1 MNDKTVILLTACISP
16 GGMAYTALQDS
27 NERKRLYVDATKFY
41 IDSINYPIVFCNNS
55 GENLSVD
62 FPDCRERVEFLSFFG
77 NDYDKQLGKGYGEY
91 KIIEYALHNRKHL
104 QDASRIIKIT
114 GRLKIFDLE
123 TQIRVAS
130 ICYFFDSSYIL
141 VADFSQKERFA
152 RSECIIA
159 KKDFF
164 EKYFLVANN
173 INDSQNYYFEHLL
186 FDVAVTSP
194 YEPKRFCLLL
204 GIEGVS
210 GSTEMQYSQS
220 KKSNIEQLQYL
231 RNYLLHLASQ
241 PPNNLI
247 DGNKMVVS
255 ILCRKYSHMESWPPS
270 IQIENAT

>member
-1 MNDKTVILLTACISP
+1 MGKSTVILLTACISP
-16 GGMAYTALQDS
+16 DGMAYTALQDS
-27 NERKRLYVDATKFY
+27 NERKRQYIDAIKFY
-41 IDSINYPIVFCNNS
+41 IDSTYYPIVFCNNS
-55 GENLSVD
+55 GEDLSVE
-62 FPDCRERVEFLSFFG
+62 FPEVRNRVEFLSFFG
-77 NDYDKQLGKGYGEY
+77 NDYDKQLGKGHGEY
-91 KIIEYALHNRKHL
+91 KIIEYALHNSKHL

-114 GRLKIFDLE
+114 GRLKIFDIE

-130 ICYFFDSSYIL
+130 ICYWLDSPFVL

-194 YEPKRFCLLL
+194 YEPKRFCLPL

-210 GSTEMQYSQS
+210 GSTGTQYSQS

-241 PPNNLI
+241 PPN
-247 DGNKMVVS
+247 
-255 ILCRKYSHMESWPPS
+255 SWYQNGWYQLLAG
-270 IQIENAT
+270 IIRIWKACLLRLGRNE